1 MPDIFICYARKDTKA
16 VTPWVRRLEAAG
28 FDVWMDVTNVDG
40 ATVWASEIVEAISS
54 CKVLMLMLTRHSAGS
69 HHVVKELSLA
79 SDKER
84 RVLPL
89 MLEKT
94 DVPASMQ
101 YHLAAI
107 HYLELFG
114 KEPDEAFESIV
125 RALDHQGVTPSGEA
139 SEAAEPAKS
148 PLGKRIGAAAKAFW
162 AKARPAM
169 AAVATKAGPLAR
181 RATDT
186 TWKKVTCGIV
196 GLALLALIIFS
207 LPGGGATS
215 SIPPTATR
223 APGISAD
230 NLPMA
235 VQCINVLVETQA
247 LGLVPDEDE
256 VKGTAG
262 VLHSGDGKLVL
273 ITNSA
278 SLGLGEIGLGDL
290 DKYKAW
296 VTFTTGQT
304 RRVTRFADN
313 IGKSGLALLEVNVEE
328 GDERLVA
335 GEDFVVLPYRPKLPV
350 EINDDI
356 LFVTLSQEL
365 DSTSPNENRARVR
378 RLGQW
383 GKIPYVCDAF
393 FADTAVTVAN
403 RGGIVFKKDGG
414 SFYWVGI
421 NLYGPRGI
429 GEENLSIHAKGVLT
443 LEGQWFNCTLYGVKA
458 ALDQLYDVSVD
469 IGD

>member
-1 MPDIFICYARKDTKA
+1 MPDIFICYARKDTKN

-28 FDVWMDVTNVDG
+28 FSVWMDVTNVDG

-139 SEAAEPAKS
+139 GAVAEPVKS

-162 AKARPAM
+162 AKTRPAM
-169 AAVATKAGPLAR
+169 AAVAAKAGPLAR
-181 RATDT
+181 RATNA
-186 TWKKVTCGIV
+186 TWKKVTCGVV
-196 GLALLALIIFS
+196 GLALLALIIFG
-207 LPGGGATS
+207 LGGGGTAPA
-215 SIPPTATR
+215 IPPTAER
-223 APGISAD
+223 APGVSDD
-230 NLPMA
+230 NLPKA
-235 VQCINVLVETQA
+235 VQCINVSIETQA
-247 LGLVPDEDE
+247 FGLVPDEDTFI
-256 VKGTAG
+256 GTAG
-262 VLHSGDGKLVL
+262 VLRSGDGKLVL

-278 SLGLGEIGLGDL
+278 SLGLGEIGLGSL
-290 DKYKAW
+290 DKYEAW

-304 RRVTRFADN
+304 RWVTRFADN

-335 GEDFVVLPYRPKLPV
+335 GRDFVVLPFRPKLPV

-356 LFVTLSQEL
+356 LFVTLSPEL
-365 DSTSPNENRARVR
+365 NSTSHNKNGARVR

-383 GKIPYVCDAF
+383 GEIPYVCDAIH
-393 FADTAVTVAN
+393 ADTAVTIAN

-414 SFYWVGI
+414 DFYWVGI
-421 NLYGPRGI
+421 SLFGQRGI
-429 GEENLSIHAKGVLT
+429 GEENLSVHAKGVMT
-443 LEGQWFNCTLYGVKA
+443 LEGQWFDCTLYGVKA